1 VNDAPVGDAPVG
13 DARVVDAAVVDAAVL
28 EVVVLPVRAG
38 TEAEFEE
45 AFDRAEPLIAR
56 AHGYRGHSLRRG
68 IDRPSTYL
76 LTVGWDSVEDHEVGF
91 RESDDYVEWAAL
103 LHRFYDPFPIVL
115 HYGEDLTTHFH
126 P

>member
-1 VNDAPVGDAPVG
+1 M
-13 DARVVDAAVVDAAVL
+13 L

-45 AFDRAEPLIAR
+45 AFVRAEPLIAR
-56 AHGYRGHSLRRG
+56 AHGYRGHTLRRG

-76 LTVGWDSVEDHEVGF
+76 LTVGWDSVDDHEIGF
-91 RESDDYVEWAAL
+91 RGSDDYVEWAAL

-115 HYGEDLTTHFH
+115 HYGEDLTRHGGA
-126 P
+126 